1 MMRALAHPARI
12 AILQHLGL
20 EGPATATQCAE
31 VTGLSPSA
39 CSYHLRELAR
49 YGFVEEEP
57 AATGDGR
64 QRPWRARIIAMTMED
79 DPDQPEAVRAAGRLL
94 QDVVE
99 AEAAQIRRRYQDRAP
114 EYPAEWREALGGI
127 LDILHV
133 SASELT
139 EIRNGIQ
146 ELLGRYRR
154 MDPAERPPGTLR
166 VGVELGL
173 VPWFTPEA
181 AR

>member
-39 CSYHLRELAR
+39 CSYHLRALAR
-49 YGFVEEEP
+49 YGFVEAEP

-64 QRPWRARIIAMTMED
+64 QRPWRARIISMTLED
-79 DPDQPEAVRAAGRLL
+79 HPDQPEAVRAAGRLL
-94 QDVVE
+94 QDALE
-99 AEAAQIRRRYQDRAP
+99 AETAQVRQRYRNRAA
-114 EYPAEWREALGGI
+114 EYPAGWREALGSNM
-127 LDILHV
+127 DVLHV

-139 EIRNGIQ
+139 EIRDEIQ
-146 ELLGRYRR
+146 ELLARYRR
-154 MDPAERPPGTLR
+154 LDPSERPPGTLR
-166 VGVELGL
+166 VGVELDL
-173 VPWFTPEA
+173 VPWFDPEA